1 MNLLLDL
8 KRYEE
13 AIETAKKALEFQEN
27 EFIYYKM
34 AICYGRLK
42 DFSTALVCIN
52 KSILL
57 GGTDKYGYY
66 IKSEILGA
74 LGRNKEAE
82 KAYRK
87 AVELGYNKDD

>member
-13 AIETAKKALEFQEN
+13 AIETGKKALEFHEN

-42 DFSTALVCIN
+42 DFSNALVCIN

-57 GGTDKYGYY
+57 GGADKYGYHV
-66 IKSEILGA
+66 KSEILGA

-82 KAYRK
+82 KAYKK
-87 AVELGYNKDD
+87 AVELGYNNDD